1 MVVLITSL
9 IAITLLL
16 VLLGWT
22 WHSLGTVEKTTK
34 IGCIIGGLVIVY
46 IITFIIY
53 NISKNGITYENE
65 KIMKTIQNVFV
76 PLFTIINSYIILPY
90 IFKKIDKINNDELEI
105 SQLKRSILILIVII
119 LVVGIFEVSYLGNIQ
134 QGILSA
140 QNLSK

>member
-16 VLLGWT
+16 ALLGWT
-22 WHSLGTVEKTTK
+22 WHSLGSVEKTTK

-90 IFKKIDKINNDELEI
+90 IFKKIDKINNDELET

>member
-16 VLLGWT
+16 ALLGWT
-22 WHSLGTVEKTTK
+22 WHSLGSVEKTTK

-90 IFKKIDKINNDELEI
+90 TFKKIDKINNDELET

>member
-16 VLLGWT
+16 ALLGWT
-22 WHSLGTVEKTTK
+22 WHSLGSVEKTTK
-34 IGCIIGGLVIVY
+34 IGYIIGGLVIVY

-90 IFKKIDKINNDELEI
+90 TFKKIDKINNDELET